1 MVVVVVLIIM
11 VVVVVVVVV
20 VMMTV
25 VVVVVVVRM
34 TLVVAKLVVLIK
46 AVVDPRQCTDDRAE
60 RCNRKL
66 QELSVTAEH
75 RQWLKMYAMAAGAA
89 RTFSWG
95 GGLRLKGSGGGVS
108 SVSTLNTGL

>member
-1 MVVVVVLIIM
+1 M
-11 VVVVVVVVV
+11 VVVVVV

-25 VVVVVVVRM
+25 VVVVVQM

-46 AVVDPRQCTDDRAE
+46 AVVDHRQCTDDRAE
-60 RCNRKL
+60 HCNRRL

-89 RTFSWG
+89 RTFS
-95 GGLRLKGSGGGVS
+95 
-108 SVSTLNTGL
+108 